1 MIDKITLTPKQRL
14 VFPLDVP
21 NWKSAE
27 QLVLNL
33 KGSVGCFKLGLELF
47 LREGPQAV
55 RSLVDLLAGEASVFL
70 DLKLH
75 DIPATVG
82 AAAAAVRGLGAD
94 LLTVHAG
101 DTGQMIRAAKEKA
114 GDTKIMAVT
123 VLTSINPAD
132 HKELADQYQKP
143 GELVL
148 YRARLSREAGCDGF
162 ICSGHEAK
170 PLREEFGPDPLII
183 TPGIR
188 PEWSLVAGDDQAR
201 VVTPRKAIADGAD
214 MLVVGRPIRTASNP
228 AEAAEKVV
236 AEIASALV

>member
-1 MIDKITLTPKQRL
+1 MNEKFRQTPRQRL

-21 NWKSAE
+21 NWASAE
-27 QLVLNL
+27 KLVSDL

-55 RSLVDLLAGEASVFL
+55 RALEKLLAGEATIFL

-82 AAAAAVRGLGAD
+82 AAAAAVSGLGAD

-101 DTGQMIRAAKEKA
+101 DTGKMIRAAKEQA

-132 HKELADQYQKP
+132 YKELAENYRQP

-148 YRARLSREAGCDGF
+148 HRARLAREAGCDGF
-162 ICSGHEAK
+162 ICSGQEAK
-170 PLREEFGPDPLII
+170 LLRDEFGPEPLII

-236 AEIASALV
+236 AEIASALK

>member
-1 MIDKITLTPKQRL
+1 MIDKTTLTPKQRL

-21 NWKSAE
+21 SWESAE
-27 QLVLNL
+27 QLVIKL

-55 RSLVDLLAGEASVFL
+55 LSLKNLLAGEAAIFL

-75 DIPATVG
+75 DIPATV
-82 AAAAAVRGLGAD
+82 AAATAAVSGLGAD

-101 DTGQMIRAAKEKA
+101 DTGQMIKAAKEKA
-114 GDTKIMAVT
+114 EKTKIMAVT

-132 HKELADQYQKP
+132 HQELTGQYRQP
-143 GELVL
+143 GQLVL
-148 YRARLSREAGCDGF
+148 HRARLARAAGCDGF
-162 ICSGHEAK
+162 ICSGQEAK
-170 PLREEFGPDPLII
+170 LLRNEFGPDPLII

-201 VVTPRKAIADGAD
+201 VVTPKKAIADGAD
-214 MLVVGRPIRTASNP
+214 MLVVGRPIRTAPNP
-228 AEAAEKVV
+228 AEAAQKVI
-236 AEIASALV
+236 AEIAAALI